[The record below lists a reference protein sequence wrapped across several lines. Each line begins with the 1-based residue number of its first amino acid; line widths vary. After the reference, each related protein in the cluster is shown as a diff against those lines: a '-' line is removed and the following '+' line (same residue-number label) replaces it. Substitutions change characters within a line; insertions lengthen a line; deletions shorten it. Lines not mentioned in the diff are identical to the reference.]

1 MKMKQIVVGIDEA
14 RMVDDKGNIYRATKI
29 GDRWIFQGS
38 VYASPFEAF
47 KEVIE

>member
-1 MKMKQIVVGIDEA
+1 MKQIVVGKEEA
-14 RMVDDKGNIYRATKI
+14 RMVDNEGNVYTATKI
-29 GDRWIFQGS
+29 KDGWLFQGS